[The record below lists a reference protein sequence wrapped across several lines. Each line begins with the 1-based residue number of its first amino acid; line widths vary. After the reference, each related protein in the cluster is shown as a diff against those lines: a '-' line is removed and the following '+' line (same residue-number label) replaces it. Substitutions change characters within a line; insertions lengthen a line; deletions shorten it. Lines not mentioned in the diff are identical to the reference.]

1 MKRKIRKN
9 QVIIAALAV
18 MIAAAGYLNY
28 SGRIFGGKDDAAQ
41 TANELASHLKGWQ
54 THVNLIPLNKVE
66 GRSYNAAVNS
76 NIMQFKKTLENAG
89 IAVTVRRTLGAD
101 IDAAC
106 GQLRN
111 R

>member
-1 MKRKIRKN
+1 MSR
-9 QVIIAALAV
+9 IAIDAMGGDYAPVEIVKGAV
-18 MIAAAGYLNY
+18 AAAREIDDTIAILGPED
-28 SGRIFGGKDDAAQ
+28 RIRECLE
-41 TANELASHLKGWQ
+41 NEGWQ